1 LKAVLLADRPAF
13 HRDREDERFH
23 RIFWV
28 TFILY
33 SLLGVGVS
41 LLHVEPVIREEVT
54 QLPPRIAEL
63 IIKPKPLPKPEVKP
77 SEPTAEIEELE
88 PEIVEPPPPTPEE
101 IAEEQRRRDMEV
113 ALNSGLLSILKQ
125 SKTKPISDD
134 KQKKYSE
141 IKSLSRRPEPL
152 QQGIAMKG
160 AQASSGIDDLVSQLE
175 EALKDSKAIGPDN
188 TLVISGGIS
197 APNTAPT
204 GGGTLKGRKTT
215 AVKSPFRIK
224 GYADGKSPR
233 TYEEISEVVEGYK
246 GMISLLYNKALRN
259 DPTLRGTVTVE
270 FTIAAIGDILECKVT
285 DSSAEDPPFEE
296 SLCKRIMGWKFPSV
310 PEGDVTVVYPLVF
323 YATG

>member
-1 LKAVLLADRPAF
+1 MADRPAF
-13 HRDREDERFH
+13 HRDREEERFR
-23 RIFWV
+23 RIFWI

-41 LLHVEPVIREEVT
+41 LLHVEPVVLEDVT
-54 QLPPRIAEL
+54 QLPPRIAKL
-63 IIKPKPLPKPEVKP
+63 IIKPKPLPKPEVKLEEKP
-77 SEPTAEIEELE
+77 AEPTAEIEESE

-101 IAEEQRRRDMEV
+101 IAEEKRRLDMEI

-125 SKTKPISDD
+125 SKIKPISDD

-152 QQGIAMKG
+152 QQGIAMEG

-175 EALKDSKAIGPDN
+175 KALKDSRAIDPDN
-188 TLVISGGIS
+188 TLIISGGIS
-197 APNTAPT
+197 TPDTALAR
-204 GGGTLKGRKTT
+204 GGALKGRKTT

-224 GYADGKSPR
+224 GYAEGESPR
-233 TYEEISEVVEGYK
+233 TYEEIDEVVEEYK
-246 GMISLLYNKALRN
+246 GLISLLYNKALRK

-270 FTIAAIGDILECKVT
+270 FTIAAIGDVLECKVT
-285 DSSAEDPPFEE
+285 DSSLEDPLFEE
-296 SLCKRIMGWKFPSV
+296 SLCSRIMGWKFQPI

-323 YATG
+323 YVTG